1 MQEITTQN
9 DFDYSLVDFETQEFL
24 GSDYGK
30 GFLTGIKIAVE
41 IIAKQIPTPSEEDIG
56 HDS

>member
-1 MQEITTQN
+1 GENMEENIKQLITEN
-9 DFDYSLVDFETQEFL
+9 ILEFL